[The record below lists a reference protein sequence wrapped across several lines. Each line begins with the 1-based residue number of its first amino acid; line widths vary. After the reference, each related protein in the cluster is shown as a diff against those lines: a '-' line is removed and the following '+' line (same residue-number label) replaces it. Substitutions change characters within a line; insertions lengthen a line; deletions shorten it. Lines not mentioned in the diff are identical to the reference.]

1 MNLESPFYRSSC
13 LNPTL
18 SMNRNYTLGWW
29 RSWIPWR
36 FTLNLA
42 VDLYQDSLI
51 WKNRRYPFKLDSSVC
66 SRWVHISSD
75 RQAGDFHSACET
87 WKQAGASHFACFF
100 SWLPKACVCFSA
112 LLPKQSHALTQAIS
126 GLLVTPRGEGYYL
139 RNATILP
146 RRPLLWHYGFHTFK
160 AFQGVIASN
169 VSLWV
174 IWCFLTPGCDSV
186 SQHTR
191 TIQAQE
197 LTLTSAFDSPS
208 IALQVCPE
216 NTEQSRYRE
225 EMFMNSSLWQQESRT
240 LLVFLM

>member
-18 SMNRNYTLGWW
+18 SMNRNYTFGLMAV
-29 RSWIPWR
+29 PWR

-51 WKNRRYPFKLDSSVC
+51 WKNRRYPFKLGSPVC

-75 RQAGDFHSACET
+75 RQAGDFHLACET

-174 IWCFLTPGCDSV
+174 IWCFFNTRLWFSVTAHQDNTSTGADLDLSIWLTINRPAGV
-186 SQHTR
+186 SWKHWAVK
-191 TIQAQE
+191 I
-197 LTLTSAFDSPS
+197 
-208 IALQVCPE
+208 
-216 NTEQSRYRE
+216 
-225 EMFMNSSLWQQESRT
+225 
-240 LLVFLM
+240 